1 MVRKG
6 ATIVVSAPGRQGT
19 ARVTF
24 VSPVLDAQT
33 RLVPVIA
40 PIDNVAGQWRVGES
54 IQASIQWPDTQGRQ
68 AIGVPLTAVQ
78 TIDGKTVVFVRSVT
92 GFRVVPVTLGASS
105 GDQVV
110 ILTGLTGAEQIA
122 ATNSFTL
129 KAELGK
135 SAAGE
140 EE

>member
-1 MVRKG
+1 
-6 ATIVVSAPGRQGT
+6 
-19 ARVTF
+19 
-24 VSPVLDAQT
+24 VLDAQT

-40 PIDNVAGQWRVGES
+40 SIDNTAGQWRVGEGV
-54 IQASIQWPDTQGRQ
+54 QASLQWPNMQGRQ
-68 AIGVPLTAVQ
+68 MVVIPQTAVQ
-78 TIDGKTVVFVRSVT
+78 TIEGKTVVFVRSAT
-92 GFRVVPVTLGASS
+92 GFKVVPVTLGANS
-105 GDQVV
+105 GNQVV
-110 ILTGLTGAEQIA
+110 ILTGLTGTEQIA